1 MPQLHGINRIAY
13 PTRCLLE
20 SADYPTTSDKWPI
33 NMSTQPMTPGF
44 DVARLIQRFGGRA
57 QLHRRLVARGFSV
70 SVKMV
75 EKWRERGNIPP
86 TWLAEMLT
94 IAQEEGRPID
104 LAEYRS
110 GAPAPAVPTVSSLL
124 D

>member
-1 MPQLHGINRIAY
+1 
-13 PTRCLLE
+13 
-20 SADYPTTSDKWPI
+20 
-33 NMSTQPMTPGF
+33 MSTHNTPPGF

-57 QLHRRLVARGFSV
+57 QLHRRLVARGFSA

-86 TWLAEMLT
+86 RWLSELLT
-94 IAQEEGRPID
+94 IAEEEGRPID
-104 LAEYRS
+104 LAEYRT
-110 GAPAPAVPTVSSLL
+110 GVPAATVATVSSLL